1 MIEIR
6 RSAERGHADH
16 GWLKSRHSFSFAEYQ
31 DPRFVHFGPLRVINE
46 DWIAPGQGFG
56 MHGHRDMEIITYV
69 LSGAISHRDSMGNA
83 SVIRPGHVQRMSAG
97 IGVRHSEHNHEP
109 VETHMLQ
116 IWIIPE
122 QAGGEPSYQ
131 EAPIDRERQR
141 GALQLIAS
149 PHGGGGAVT
158 IGQDASLWAGCFD
171 GDESAELEIRPG
183 RRIYAHLAR
192 GACQVNGVLLAA
204 GDALLITDQD
214 RVAVDSGAEAELLIF
229 DLP

>member
-46 DWIAPGQGFG
+46 DWIAPGRGFG

-69 LSGAISHRDSMGNA
+69 LAGAISHRDSMGNS
-83 SVIRPGHVQRMSAG
+83 SVIRPGYVQRMSAG
-97 IGVRHSEHNHEP
+97 TGVRHSEFNHEP
-109 VETHMLQ
+109 IETHMLQ
-116 IWIIPE
+116 IWIIP
-122 QAGGEPSYQ
+122 ARSGGEPGYQ
-131 EAPIDRERQR
+131 ESSLDRALQR
-141 GALQLIAS
+141 GAFQRVAS

-158 IGQDASLWAGCFD
+158 VGQDASLWAGCFD
-171 GDESAELEIRPG
+171 GSESAGLEIGAG

-192 GACQVNGVLLAA
+192 GACTVNSVRLEA
-204 GDALLITDQD
+204 GDALSMTGERQVSVCDGSD
-214 RVAVDSGAEAELLIF
+214 AELLIF